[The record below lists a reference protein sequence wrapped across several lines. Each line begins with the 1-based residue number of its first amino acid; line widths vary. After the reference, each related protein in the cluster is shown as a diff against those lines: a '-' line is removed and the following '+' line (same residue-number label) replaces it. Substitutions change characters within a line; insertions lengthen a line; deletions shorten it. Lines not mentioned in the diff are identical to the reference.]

1 MARSPLR
8 RLKRWTPA
16 LLAAAFLWGAG
27 PACAQFFP
35 FGGQPEAPHPRAAP
49 SYLSPGQVRA
59 VLAREGARLV
69 GAPRLRGPDI
79 IAIGRDDEGAR
90 KRFTLDA
97 LSGEVLDITV
107 LARRED
113 RPARAPG
120 SDLSEPG
127 APLPPP
133 DHALPGGANAP
144 SGLGEAPAP
153 AAPAAPAAPPAQPP
167 GARAVSAAPAS
178 PAAPAQ
184 SGAAPRPRAVDPADS
199 ALSPIKPLR
208 PAGAPKVEP
217 LPQ

>member
-1 MARSPLR
+1 
-8 RLKRWTPA
+8 
-16 LLAAAFLWGAG
+16 LAAAFLWGAG
-27 PACAQFFP
+27 PARAQFFP

-59 VLAREGARLV
+59 VLAREGVRLV

-120 SDLSEPG
+120 SDLSEPA

-133 DHALPGGANAP
+133 DHASPGGPNAP
-144 SGLGEAPAP
+144 SGLGEAPV
-153 AAPAAPAAPPAQPP
+153 PAAPAAPPPQPS
-167 GARAVSAAPAS
+167 GARAVSAAPPS
-178 PAAPAQ
+178 PAAPAP

-208 PAGAPKVEP
+208 PAAGAPKVEP

>member
-1 MARSPLR
+1 MARSPLGSLR
-8 RLKRWTPA
+8 SWTPA

-27 PACAQFFP
+27 PAHAQFFP

-69 GAPRLRGPDI
+69 GAPRLRGSDI

-144 SGLGEAPAP
+144 SGLGEAPV
-153 AAPAAPAAPPAQPP
+153 PAAPAAPPAQPP

-184 SGAAPRPRAVDPADS
+184 SGGAPRRVDPADS